1 MFGAGNQ
8 VRTGDLNLGTVALYQ
23 LSYSRVRASDSI
35 RISQSVKD
43 GDTLRAVFTSP
54 LSVIAALVAII
65 ALSEWLSRRGWFRY
79 LGAALLV
86 ILFTAIAINTRIIP
100 PYGAEMPVYG
110 AIFKYIA
117 PLGIFWLLL
126 LVDLKSVL
134 RVGGPIL
141 GLFLLGSLGTAL
153 GVVVGHWAVGGGEA
167 FGELHAAL
175 AGMFTGTYTGGSVNF
190 NAIALEY
197 RVNEQPALYGGAAA
211 VDNAMTTIWM
221 IACVAL
227 PRLLAG
233 FWPKPRVAAETAD
246 AHLPVDDEI
255 ETTSI
260 FDMSII
266 ITLGVAGVA
275 VSDWLAAVIE
285 DGTGIAIPATLILTT
300 VALITAQIPAVKRLR
315 GARLLGLFAVYLFLA
330 VIGTLCD
337 LEAVVRMGELA
348 PALSVFVCILVAVH
362 ALVVFG
368 AARLMRIDLDT
379 ASVASQANI
388 GGSTSAL
395 ALARSLGRGD
405 LELPAILIG
414 AVGLVVGNYLGFFV
428 AEMLGA

>member
-1 MFGAGNQ
+1 M
-8 VRTGDLNLGTVALYQ
+8 
-23 LSYSRVRASDSI
+23 
-35 RISQSVKD
+35 
-43 GDTLRAVFTSP
+43 FTSA
-54 LSVIAALVAII
+54 LSVIAVLVAII
-65 ALSEWLSRRGWFRY
+65 AVSEWLSRRGWFRY

-86 ILFTAIAINTRIIP
+86 IVLTAIAINIRVIP
-100 PYGAEMPVYG
+100 AYGAETPVYG
-110 AIFKYIA
+110 AIFKYVA

-141 GLFLLGSLGTAL
+141 GLFLLGSVGTAL
-153 GVVVGHWAVGGGEA
+153 GVVVGNWAVGGSEA
-167 FGELHAAL
+167 FGQLHAAL

-197 RVNEQPALYGGAAA
+197 RVNQEPALYGGAAA

-233 FWPKPRVAAETAD
+233 FWPKPRQAAEGSD
-246 AHLPVDDEI
+246 AHLPIDDEI

-266 ITLGVAGVA
+266 VTLGVAGVA
-275 VSDWLAAVIE
+275 ASEWMAALVE
-285 DGTGIAIPATLILTT
+285 TFTGVGIPATLVLTT
-300 VALITAQIPAVKRLR
+300 LALIAAQIPAIKRLR

-348 PALSVFVCILVAVH
+348 PVLSLFVCIVVAVH
-362 ALVVFG
+362 AGLVFG
-368 AARLMRIDLDT
+368 GARFMRIDLDT
-379 ASVASQANI
+379 AAVASQANI
-388 GGSTSAL
+388 GGSTTAL

>member
-1 MFGAGNQ
+1 M
-8 VRTGDLNLGTVALYQ
+8 
-23 LSYSRVRASDSI
+23 
-35 RISQSVKD
+35 
-43 GDTLRAVFTSP
+43 FTSP
-54 LSVIAALVAII
+54 LSVIAVLVAII
-65 ALSEWLSRRGWFRY
+65 AVSEWLSRRGWFRY

-86 ILFTAIAINTRIIP
+86 IVLTAIAINIRIIP
-100 PYGAEMPVYG
+100 AYGAEMPVYG

-153 GVVVGHWAVGGGEA
+153 GVVIGHWAVGGSEA

-197 RVNEQPALYGGAAA
+197 GVNEQPALYGGAAA

-233 FWPKPRVAAETAD
+233 IWPKPRLAAETSD

-266 ITLGVAGVA
+266 LTLGFAGVAGSEWIA
-275 VSDWLAAVIE
+275 GWIE
-285 DGTGIAIPATLILTT
+285 SGTGVAIPSTLILTT
-300 VALITAQIPAVKRLR
+300 LALITAQFPIVKRLR

-337 LEAVVRMGELA
+337 LEAVVRMGQLA
-348 PALSVFVCILVAVH
+348 PVLSVFVCILVAVH
-362 ALVVFG
+362 ATVVFG
-368 AARLMRIDLDT
+368 AARVMRIDLDT